1 MTSKFTVKYQAAD
14 GYVGGKRPL
23 SFDIYSSEILDDMS
37 DEELSNLYY
46 DMVQGDFEQKV
57 TAEAENLDEFL
68 EWARKVRGAP

>member
-1 MTSKFTVKYQAAD
+1 M
-14 GYVGGKRPL
+14 

-37 DEELSNLYY
+37 DEELSSLYY

-68 EWARKVRGAP
+68 EWARKVREAS